1 MIGLVAACGG
11 QPSSSRDPPVQTAAS
26 APPCALRRFEGSSF
40 TVCPYDASRE
50 ELRLAWRD
58 RDGVALRGFDSF
70 ARALGSYDSR
80 VRFAMNAG
88 MFDEQG
94 APIGLYVE
102 RGKQLKPLNLRAGP
116 GNFHMQPNGVFAVD
130 RKGRVSVTPSAE
142 FKAKVRKPYWATQS
156 GPMLLID
163 GELHP
168 RFDQDGESRLVR
180 NGVGV
185 KDPHTAYFVI
195 SEDGVSFGRFARFFR
210 DSLGCRNALFLDG
223 SVSSLWDPASGRKD
237 PSTHLGPLVVVLGRS
252 SAAVQAGGATVPHD
266 RREGS

>member
-1 MIGLVAACGG
+1 M
-11 QPSSSRDPPVQTAAS
+11 
-26 APPCALRRFEGSSF
+26 
-40 TVCPYDASRE
+40 
-50 ELRLAWRD
+50 
-58 RDGVALRGFDSF
+58 ALRGFD
-70 ARALGSYDSR
+70 ALERALGADASR

-94 APIGLYVE
+94 SPIGLYVE

-116 GNFHMQPNGVFAVD
+116 GNFHMQPNGVSAVD

-142 FKAKVRKPYWATQS
+142 FKAKARKPYWATQS

-163 GELHP
+163 GKLHP
-168 RFDQDGESRLVR
+168 RFDHDGESRLVR

-185 KDPHTAYFVI
+185 KEPRTAYFVI
-195 SEDGVSFGRFARFFR
+195 SEDSVSFGRFARFFR
-210 DSLGCRNALFLDG
+210 DALGCRNALFLDG
-223 SVSSLWDPASGRKD
+223 SVSSLWEPASGRKD
-237 PSTHLGPLVVVLGRS
+237 SSTQLGSLVVVLGRS